1 MAGVFF
7 TMTTGE
13 VSLIAAT
20 AKTVIEVAAA
30 ANHRCLIH
38 EIRVM
43 FKGTT
48 VANEPV
54 TIEEIQ
60 FTGSGT
66 GSAGTARKRM
76 VDDSETLQTGFEYN
90 HSAEPTGITVV
101 SNWYIHPQ
109 SGIVQPLPINRPIP
123 VPGGDFWGIRCTAD
137 DAVTVGVHIEAEE

>member
-13 VSLIAAT
+13 VTLVAAT
-20 AKTVIEVAAA
+20 AKTAIEVLAAT
-30 ANHRCLIH
+30 NHRCLIH

-54 TIEEIQ
+54 TIEEIR

-66 GSAGTARKRM
+66 GTAGTEVKRM
-76 VDDSETLQTGFEYN
+76 VDDSEALQTSFEYN
-90 HSAEPTGITVV
+90 HTVEPTGITVL

-109 SGIVQPLPINRPIP
+109 SGIVQPLPINRPIS